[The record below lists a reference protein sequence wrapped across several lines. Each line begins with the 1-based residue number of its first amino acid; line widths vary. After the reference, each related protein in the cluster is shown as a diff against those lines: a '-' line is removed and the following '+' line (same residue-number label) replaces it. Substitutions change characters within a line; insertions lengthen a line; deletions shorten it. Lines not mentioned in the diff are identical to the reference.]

1 MKAMY
6 DNFTIGK
13 NENLTSNG
21 LLCYYNMLNN
31 HDLFPASVVFL
42 EVTYISVF
50 TYLEFLLAISNN

>member
-1 MKAMY
+1 MITSKE
-6 DNFTIGK
+6 

-21 LLCYYNMLNN
+21 FLYYYNTVNY

-50 TYLEFLLAISNN
+50 TCLEFSMAISNNR